1 MHGSGNHKRHRR
13 FNSLSSHFAD
23 DVTTIVSSVSGWRR
37 TMGRSKLQQRYYDPK
52 RVGIYCG
59 VAALRRVVPEQDVE
73 RWLSEQDTYT
83 LHKPVR
89 RRFKR
94 RCVVVGGP
102 NQQWQAD
109 LVDMS
114 RLKKV
119 NDGTT
124 FILPLKN
131 KSAASLVA
139 AFTQLLSN
147 GAPNT
152 LQTDK
157 GTEFLNWSLQKLL
170 KEHVVH
176 HFATHNE
183 ETKAS
188 IVERFNRTLKTRM
201 WRYFMKTQSV
211 RYVDVLQ
218 TFMRLYNDTY
228 HRSIGMAPSEVT
240 STNQETVWQRL
251 YGHESVGTPKFRVG
265 DRVRISKAK
274 RHFEKGYMAN
284 WTEELFTIVD
294 AHRSDPPVYRLVDW
308 HGDTL
313 DGTFY
318 EPELQKVVVPKGKTY
333 RVESVLRWRIK
344 RREVLVKWSGY
355 PTSFNSW
362 IDAKT
367 LVNY

>member
-1 MHGSGNHKRHRR
+1 
-13 FNSLSSHFAD
+13 
-23 DVTTIVSSVSGWRR
+23 
-37 TMGRSKLQQRYYDPK
+37 MGRSKLQQRYYVPK
-52 RVGIYCG
+52 RVGSYGG

-73 RWLSEQDTYT
+73 RWLSEQDTYK
-83 LHKPVR
+83 LHNPVR

-109 LVDMS
+109 LADMW

-124 FILPLKN
+124 FILTVIDVFSKLAWCVPLRN
-131 KSAASLVA
+131 KSAASLMA

-157 GTEFLNWSLQKLL
+157 GTDFFNRSLQKLL
-170 KEHVVH
+170 KEHGVH

-183 ETKAS
+183 ETKTS
-188 IVERFNRTLKTRM
+188 IVERFNTTLKTRM
-201 WRYFMKTQSV
+201 WRYFTKSQSV
-211 RYVDVLQ
+211 RYLDVLQ
-218 TFMRLYNDTY
+218 DFVRSYNKAY
-228 HRSIGMAPSEVT
+228 HRSIGMALLEVNA
-240 STNQETVWQRL
+240 TNQESVWQGL
-251 YGHESVGTPKFRVG
+251 YGHEGGGTPNFRIG

-313 DGTFY
+313 NGTFY
-318 EPELQKVVVPKGKTY
+318 EPELQKITVPKNKTY
-333 RVESVLRWRIK
+333 RVEYILDWRNKK
-344 RREVLVKWSGY
+344 REPLVKWFGY
-355 PTSFNSW
+355 PESFNSW

>member
-1 MHGSGNHKRHRR
+1 M
-13 FNSLSSHFAD
+13 
-23 DVTTIVSSVSGWRR
+23 I
-37 TMGRSKLQQRYYDPK
+37 
-52 RVGIYCG
+52 
-59 VAALRRVVPEQDVE
+59 
-73 RWLSEQDTYT
+73 
-83 LHKPVR
+83 

-94 RCVVVGGP
+94 HCVVVGVP

-124 FILPLKN
+124 FLLTVIDVFSKLARCVPLKN
-131 KSAASLVA
+131 KSAALLVT

-157 GTEFLNWSLQKLL
+157 GTKCLNRSLQKLL
-170 KEHVVH
+170 KEHGVH
-176 HFATHNE
+176 HLATHSE

-188 IVERFNRTLKTRM
+188 IVERFNRTQKTRM
-201 WRYFMKTQSV
+201 WRYFTKTQSV

-218 TFMRLYNDTY
+218 AFMRSYNETY

-251 YGHESVGTPKFRVG
+251 YGHESVDTPKFRVG
-265 DRVRISKAK
+265 DRVCISKAK
-274 RHFEKGYMAN
+274 RHFEKGYIAN
-284 WTEELFTIVD
+284 WTEELLTIVD

-308 HGDTL
+308 HGDKL
-313 DGTFY
+313 DGNFY

-333 RVESVLRWRIK
+333 RVETILRWRNK
-344 RREVLVKWSGY
+344 RRKVLVKTVRVHHILQQLDRCQDSRQLL
-355 PTSFNSW
+355 T
-362 IDAKT
+362 
-367 LVNY
+367 

>member
-1 MHGSGNHKRHRR
+1 MHGSGNHKRRR
-13 FNSLSSHFAD
+13 RHSSLSSHLAD
-23 DVTTIVSSVSGWRR
+23 DVTAIVTPVSGRR
-37 TMGRSKLQQRYYDPK
+37 RAMGRSKLQQRYYDPK
-52 RVGIYCG
+52 GVGSYGG

-124 FILPLKN
+124 FILTVIDVFSKLAWCVPLKN

-157 GTEFLNWSLQKLL
+157 GTEFLNRSLQKLL
-170 KEHVVH
+170 KEHGVH

-201 WRYFMKTQSV
+201 
-211 RYVDVLQ
+211 
-218 TFMRLYNDTY
+218 
-228 HRSIGMAPSEVT
+228 
-240 STNQETVWQRL
+240 
-251 YGHESVGTPKFRVG
+251 
-265 DRVRISKAK
+265 
-274 RHFEKGYMAN
+274 
-284 WTEELFTIVD
+284 
-294 AHRSDPPVYRLVDW
+294 
-308 HGDTL
+308 
-313 DGTFY
+313 
-318 EPELQKVVVPKGKTY
+318 
-333 RVESVLRWRIK
+333 
-344 RREVLVKWSGY
+344 
-355 PTSFNSW
+355 
-362 IDAKT
+362 
-367 LVNY
+367 

>member
-1 MHGSGNHKRHRR
+1 MHRISNHNRHRLLGC
-13 FNSLSSHFAD
+13 LSNHIAV
-23 DVTTIVSSVSGWRR
+23 DVTAILQLVSRQCR
-37 TMGRSKLQQRYYDPK
+37 TMGRSKLQQIYYDPK
-52 RVGIYCG
+52 RVGSYGG
-59 VAALRRVVPEQDVE
+59 VAALRKVVSE
-73 RWLSEQDTYT
+73 RR
-83 LHKPVR
+83 H
-89 RRFKR
+89 FKR

-114 RLKKV
+114 RLKKS

-124 FILPLKN
+124 FLLTVIDVFSKRAWCIPLKN

-139 AFTQLLSN
+139 AFKQLLRERS
-147 GAPNT
+147 PIT

-157 GTEFLNWSLQKLL
+157 GSEFLNRSLQKLL
-170 KEHVVH
+170 KQYGVH
-176 HFATHNE
+176 HFSTHNE

-188 IVERFNRTLKTRM
+188 IVERFNRTLETRM
-201 WRYFMKTQSV
+201 WRYFTKNQSV
-211 RYVDVLQ
+211 RYLDVLQ
-218 TFMRLYNDTY
+218 DFVRSYNKTY
-228 HRSIGMAPSEVT
+228 HRSIGMAPSEVNG
-240 STNQETVWQRL
+240 TNQESVWQRL
-251 YGHESVGTPKFRVG
+251 YGGGGTPKFRIG

-318 EPELQKVVVPKGKTY
+318 EPELQKITVPKNKTY
-333 RVESVLRWRIK
+333 RVEYILHWRNK
-344 RREVLVKWSGY
+344 KKEALVKWFGY
-355 PTSFNSW
+355 PESFNSW

-367 LVNY
+367 LVNYSK

>member
-1 MHGSGNHKRHRR
+1 
-13 FNSLSSHFAD
+13 
-23 DVTTIVSSVSGWRR
+23 
-37 TMGRSKLQQRYYDPK
+37 MGRSKLQQRYYDPK
-52 RVGIYCG
+52 RVGSYGG

-102 NQQWQAD
+102 SQQWQAD

-124 FILPLKN
+124 FILTVIDVFSKLAWCVPLKN

-157 GTEFLNWSLQKLL
+157 GTEFLNRSLQKLL
-170 KEHVVH
+170 KEHGVH

-201 WRYFMKTQSV
+201 WRYFTKNPVGSIRRRPAGIYAIVQRHLSPQYRYGSV
-211 RYVDVLQ
+211 RSDQYQ
-218 TFMRLYNDTY
+218 SGN
-228 HRSIGMAPSEVT
+228 
-240 STNQETVWQRL
+240 
-251 YGHESVGTPKFRVG
+251 RV
-265 DRVRISKAK
+265 A
-274 RHFEKGYMAN
+274 
-284 WTEELFTIVD
+284 TIVWS
-294 AHRSDPPVYRLVDW
+294 R
-308 HGDTL
+308 
-313 DGTFY
+313 
-318 EPELQKVVVPKGKTY
+318 
-333 RVESVLRWRIK
+333 K
-344 RREVLVKWSGY
+344 RRH
-355 PTSFNSW
+355 T
-362 IDAKT
+362 
-367 LVNY
+367 

>member
-1 MHGSGNHKRHRR
+1 MELVGNVARRRHVQKRTLTPKQKKGRRVQLPDDWESYYQTVESRSSQHGSTVHGSGNHRHRR
-13 FNSLSSHFAD
+13 YNSLSSHLAD

-37 TMGRSKLQQRYYDPK
+37 TMGRSKLQQRYYNPK
-52 RVGIYCG
+52 RVGSYGG

-89 RRFKR
+89 RRFKG

-102 NQQWQAD
+102 TQQWQAD

-119 NDGTT
+119 NDGTR
-124 FILPLKN
+124 FILTVIDVFSKLAWCVPLKN
-131 KSAASLVA
+131 KSTASLVA

-157 GTEFLNWSLQKLL
+157 GTELLNRSLQKLL
-170 KEHVVH
+170 KEHGVH

-201 WRYFMKTQSV
+201 YFTKTS
-211 RYVDVLQ
+211 RFD
-218 TFMRLYNDTY
+218 
-228 HRSIGMAPSEVT
+228 T
-240 STNQETVWQRL
+240 STSCRHLCDRTTTPITAVSVWLR
-251 YGHESVGTPKFRVG
+251 
-265 DRVRISKAK
+265 
-274 RHFEKGYMAN
+274 
-284 WTEELFTIVD
+284 
-294 AHRSDPPVYRLVDW
+294 
-308 HGDTL
+308 
-313 DGTFY
+313 
-318 EPELQKVVVPKGKTY
+318 QK
-333 RVESVLRWRIK
+333 
-344 RREVLVKWSGY
+344 
-355 PTSFNSW
+355 
-362 IDAKT
+362 
-367 LVNY
+367 

>member
-1 MHGSGNHKRHRR
+1 MEQHSI
-13 FNSLSSHFAD
+13 LTVI
-23 DVTTIVSSVSGWRR
+23 DVF
-37 TMGRSKLQQRYYDPK
+37 SKL
-52 RVGIYCG
+52 
-59 VAALRRVVPEQDVE
+59 A
-73 RWLSEQDTYT
+73 W
-83 LHKPVR
+83 
-89 RRFKR
+89 
-94 RCVVVGGP
+94 CV
-102 NQQWQAD
+102 
-109 LVDMS
+109 
-114 RLKKV
+114 
-119 NDGTT
+119 
-124 FILPLKN
+124 PLKN

-157 GTEFLNWSLQKLL
+157 GTEFLNRSLQKLL
-170 KEHVVH
+170 KEHGVH

-201 WRYFMKTQSV
+201 WRYFTKTQSV

-218 TFMRLYNDTY
+218 AFMRSYNDTY

-265 DRVRISKAK
+265 NRVRISKAK

-294 AHRSDPPVYRLVDW
+294 AHRSDPPVYRLADC
-308 HGDTL
+308 HGDKL

-318 EPELQKVVVPKGKTY
+318 EPELLTRFNKIAIQGTPQMAVDKEAICLSRVYSYYPKCNFPLFY
-333 RVESVLRWRIK
+333 V
-344 RREVLVKWSGY
+344 
-355 PTSFNSW
+355 
-362 IDAKT
+362 
-367 LVNY
+367 